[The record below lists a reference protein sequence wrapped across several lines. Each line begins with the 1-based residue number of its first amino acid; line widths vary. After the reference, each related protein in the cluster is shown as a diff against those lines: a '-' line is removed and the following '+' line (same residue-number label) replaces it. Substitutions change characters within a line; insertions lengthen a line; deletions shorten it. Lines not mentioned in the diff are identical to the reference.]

1 MRPCSSFATGA
12 VGAITPTAR
21 GVGHLPTGH
30 GHAGRQAGPHADRH
44 VGLTGCRT
52 GARLPDELMPVEPMT
67 VRIDPP
73 HARARHRAL
82 RHANTEA
89 AWSNARAPQIDG
101 TGGPARHFIARQL
114 PARPAGHIPRGSPA
128 CAAARSPRR
137 GNDPRHARRS
147 TRPAPRLRP
156 ALRAAA
162 RKTIPLAPRC
172 CWRTVQCFRAL

>member
-52 GARLPDELMPVEPMT
+52 GARLPDERMPVEPMT

-73 HARARHRAL
+73 RAGARHRAL
-82 RHANTEA
+82 RHADTEA
-89 AWSNARAPQIDG
+89 AWSNARAPQIDR
-101 TGGPARHFIARQL
+101 TGGSARHFIARQL

-128 CAAARSPRR
+128 CAAARSPHR
-137 GNDPRHARRS
+137 GDDPRRARRS
-147 TRPAPRLRP
+147 TRPAPRPRP

-162 RKTIPLAPRC
+162 RKTIPLAPQYF
-172 CWRTVQCFRAL
+172 WRAVRCFRA